1 MTRPKPKHDA
11 ATVRITRNNQHT
23 EFAVRYQDGDR
34 ERFGYLR
41 VLRVYHPIRGEEV
54 RLELEAGRTMHVKAR
69 VSKDMTTRTDQMAA
83 AMFMPPDV
91 VEELI
96 ATLQGKPK

>member
-11 ATVRITRNNQHT
+11 ATIRVTRTNSHT
-23 EFAVRYQDGDR
+23 EFAVRYRDGDR

-41 VLRVYHPIRGEEV
+41 VLRVFHPIRGEEV
-54 RLELEAGRTMHVKAR
+54 RIELEAGRTMTVKSAKANR
-69 VSKDMTTRTDQMAA
+69 EASRTDQMAA

-91 VEELI
+91 VEEFI